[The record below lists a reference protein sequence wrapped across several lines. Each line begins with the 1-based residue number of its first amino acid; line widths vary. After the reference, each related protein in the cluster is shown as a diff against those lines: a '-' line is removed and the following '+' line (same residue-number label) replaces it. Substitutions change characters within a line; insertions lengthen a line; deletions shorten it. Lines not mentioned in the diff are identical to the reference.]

1 MKIKVEKEALLT
13 GLQKVQAVVAPRTSL
28 PVLQN
33 ILFKAED
40 GKLWLTTTD
49 LDLSVRACVEA
60 EVVKAGETTLPAK
73 RIMMVV
79 REAAGNE
86 VEIESDDRQIATI
99 RAGATTTKLNGIS
112 ADDFPPVP
120 VFEGAR
126 SYAIDQGVFKAMLQ
140 RTGYAAST
148 DESRQVLNGALLS
161 FKEGR
166 LTIVATDGRRL
177 ALIEQEVEF
186 PKEAEAE
193 LVLPSK
199 TIAEMIRT
207 IDGEGAMKIH
217 ATANQVAFDSGKVVV
232 VSKLVDGA
240 YPNYRQV
247 IPPQCEQRIT
257 IEREQF
263 MSAVRRVA
271 LLTSDQS
278 NSVKLT
284 FAKNRVEVSA
294 VTPEVGEAK
303 ETITVKYGGPD
314 ISVSFNP
321 AFLLDPL
328 KNLVADQIYFELN
341 DEISPGV
348 VKTDDPF
355 LYVIMPMR
363 MT

>member
-1 MKIKVEKEALLT
+1 
-13 GLQKVQAVVAPRTSL
+13 
-28 PVLQN
+28 
-33 ILFKAED
+33 
-40 GKLWLTTTD
+40 
-49 LDLSVRACVEA
+49 
-60 EVVKAGETTLPAK
+60 
-73 RIMMVV
+73 
-79 REAAGNE
+79 
-86 VEIESDDRQIATI
+86 
-99 RAGATTTKLNGIS
+99 
-112 ADDFPPVP
+112 
-120 VFEGAR
+120 
-126 SYAIDQGVFKAMLQ
+126 VFKAMLQ

-186 PKEAEAE
+186 PKEAEADM
-193 LVLPSK
+193 VLPSK

-217 ATANQVAFDSGKVVV
+217 ATANQVAFESGKVVV

-294 VTPEVGEAK
+294 ATPDVGEAK
-303 ETITVKYGGPD
+303 ETIAVKYTGPD

-328 KNLVADQIYFELN
+328 KSLVADQVYFELN

>member
-1 MKIKVEKEALLT
+1 MKIKVEKEALLN

-33 ILFKAED
+33 ILFKAD
-40 GKLWLTTTD
+40 AGQLWLTTTD
-49 LDLSVRACVEA
+49 LDLSVRACVDA
-60 EVVKAGETTLPAK
+60 EVGKAGETTLPAK
-73 RIMMVV
+73 RIFSIM
-79 REAAGNE
+79 REASGNE
-86 VEIESDDRQIATI
+86 VEIETDDRQIATI
-99 RAGATTTKLNGIS
+99 RAGAATFKLNGIA

-120 VFEGAR
+120 AFEGAR

-186 PKEAEAE
+186 PKEAEADM
-193 LVLPSK
+193 VLPSK

-207 IDGEGAMKIH
+207 LDGEGAMKIH
-217 ATANQVAFDSGKVVV
+217 ATANQVAFECGKVTV

-257 IEREQF
+257 LEREQF
-263 MSAVRRVA
+263 MGAVRRVA
-271 LLTSDQS
+271 LATSEQS

-284 FAKNRVEVSA
+284 FAKNRVEVFA
-294 VTPEVGEAK
+294 ATPDVGEAK
-303 ETITVKYGGPD
+303 ETIAVKYAGPE

-328 KNLVADQIYFELN
+328 KSLVADQVYFELN